1 LIVALDATYSLGRE
15 LTGIGIYSAKIIE
28 ALVRQAP
35 DAHFLLT
42 YRSHRF
48 LRALATPRPAA
59 NCSRRLL
66 AEPLCFFSRHR
77 VSVFHGLNQRLPR
90 CQFPRTVTT
99 FHDLFVFT
107 ADYSSPE
114 FRRRF
119 VALARDA
126 ANRSDHII
134 AVSQFTAEE
143 IVRHLHYP
151 QEQITV
157 IHHGVDPI
165 PEFSAE
171 ELQRFRR
178 QHALEKPFFL
188 NVGVLD
194 RRKNVRRLVE
204 AFERI
209 PSDCLLVLA
218 GGVGYGSEEIQ
229 EKIHASP
236 ARARI
241 RVLGHASR
249 SLLARLYRTASALV
263 FPSLDEGFGMPVL
276 EAMTASLPV
285 VTSNRSAL
293 PEVVGDAAL
302 LVDPEQTDDIQRAL
316 ERIVSESDLRS
327 RLMQAGLKRARS
339 FTWEKAAT
347 ATLGTYRYP

>member
-1 LIVALDATYSLGRE
+1 M
-15 LTGIGIYSAKIIE
+15 
-28 ALVRQAP
+28 
-35 DAHFLLT
+35 
-42 YRSHRF
+42 
-48 LRALATPRPAA
+48 
-59 NCSRRLL
+59 
-66 AEPLCFFSRHR
+66 
-77 VSVFHGLNQRLPR
+77 
-90 CQFPRTVTT
+90 VTT

-119 VALARDA
+119 
-126 ANRSDHII
+126 
-134 AVSQFTAEE
+134 
-143 IVRHLHYP
+143 
-151 QEQITV
+151 
-157 IHHGVDPI
+157 
-165 PEFSAE
+165 
-171 ELQRFRR
+171 R

-209 PSDCLLVLA
+209 PSNCLLVLV
-218 GGVGYGSEEIQ
+218 GGVGYGSEEIL
-229 EKIHASP
+229 EKIHASL
-236 ARARI
+236 ARPRI

-249 SLLARLYRTASALV
+249 DYLARLYRTASALV

-293 PEVVGDAAL
+293 PEVAGDAAL
-302 LVDPEQTDDIQRAL
+302 LVDPEQADDIQQAL

-327 RLMQAGLKRARS
+327 RLYLSQSRS
-339 FTWEKAAT
+339 S
-347 ATLGTYRYP
+347 R